1 MEKTI
6 RTELWKMTGMIVALI
21 GLGIY
26 ARDFV
31 LAGLQAKLA
40 LNLSIFILAG
50 CAAAIAFRHVLSL
63 KNEVVAMKAL
73 QTDYGLR
80 SRRPRDPLA
89 RPAMLFDEPELLGQS
104 YRLITEELGK
114 QDDLKVSSGTVQ
126 TLLHEIDQRIND
138 RKSSILY
145 FSGLMV
151 FLGLLGAFM
160 GLMKTVHSVS
170 DLIGSMDMS
179 GKGGSDA
186 FGKMIEG
193 MKAPLAG
200 MSVGFSSSL
209 FGLMTSMVLGALERC
224 MSAAMKALRNEFE
237 HWLSNV
243 AALEGAAEGSAGAD
257 MVPLGRALEASVGE
271 LRDLREL
278 IGESVRTAAQTR
290 MHIDQLALAMRE
302 LSYSVAQV
310 ADPTP
315 LLTPLRDTVSHLA
328 ASQLDMVAQFKGLY
342 DVAEQDRVQ
351 IRGAL
356 AAIAARSEHE
366 RAIDPE
372 ILHDQLDRIVAYQA
386 ELAERPPA
394 DVAPTGHIVFRHPP
408 GRVSRWLSSVV
419 TLVRVAI
426 QPRAGQREARRLRRD
441 LRTMLEANRRAML
454 TLGRGIDRRLAGIE
468 AGEAEDRAAIARL
481 SGVIADQ
488 QARLD
493 TLAEQLGPAAGDGLS
508 AEYHGARAEL
518 AQLRQRLGVRFE
530 AATVTP
536 PPAAAP
542 RLTGTEG

>member
-1 MEKTI
+1 
-6 RTELWKMTGMIVALI
+6 
-21 GLGIY
+21 
-26 ARDFV
+26 
-31 LAGLQAKLA
+31 
-40 LNLSIFILAG
+40 
-50 CAAAIAFRHVLSL
+50 
-63 KNEVVAMKAL
+63 
-73 QTDYGLR
+73 
-80 SRRPRDPLA
+80 
-89 RPAMLFDEPELLGQS
+89 
-104 YRLITEELGK
+104 
-114 QDDLKVSSGTVQ
+114 
-126 TLLHEIDQRIND
+126 
-138 RKSSILY
+138 
-145 FSGLMV
+145 
-151 FLGLLGAFM
+151 
-160 GLMKTVHSVS
+160 
-170 DLIGSMDMS
+170 
-179 GKGGSDA
+179 
-186 FGKMIEG
+186 
-193 MKAPLAG
+193 
-200 MSVGFSSSL
+200 
-209 FGLMTSMVLGALERC
+209 
-224 MSAAMKALRNEFE
+224 
-237 HWLSNV
+237 
-243 AALEGAAEGSAGAD
+243 

-419 TLVRVAI
+419 TLLRVAI